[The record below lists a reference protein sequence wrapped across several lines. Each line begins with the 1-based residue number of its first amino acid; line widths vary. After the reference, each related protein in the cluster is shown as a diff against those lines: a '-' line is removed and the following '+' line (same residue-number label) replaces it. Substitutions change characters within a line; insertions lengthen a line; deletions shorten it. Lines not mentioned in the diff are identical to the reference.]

1 MRVIVIED
9 DSDAAA
15 FVKRVLSEAGHAV
28 DICGD
33 GESGLNQA
41 RGGDYDALVVDRML
55 PGMDGLK
62 LLKSY
67 RDSGG
72 RAPALFLSALGEVDH
87 RVEGLQA
94 GGDDYLVKPY
104 APSELY

>member
-9 DSDAAA
+9 DADAAA

-41 RGGDYDALVVDRML
+41 RSGNYDALVVGPIL
-55 PGMDGLK
+55 PSGMQQ
-62 LLKSY
+62 Y
-67 RDSGG
+67 
-72 RAPALFLSALGEVDH
+72 
-87 RVEGLQA
+87 
-94 GGDDYLVKPY
+94 KPW
-104 APSELY
+104 ELYIVFVSRQALC